1 MSVNAGEIINLGLA
15 YGSILWYDSDCMILG
30 GVEMGALRIV
40 LTIVYILI
48 CVALVV
54 LVLMQEG
61 KTAGLGAVSG
71 AAETYWGKNKGR
83 SMEGK
88 LVKITTGLAV
98 GFMVLAVVLN
108 LTLF

>member
-1 MSVNAGEIINLGLA
+1 
-15 YGSILWYDSDCMILG
+15 
-30 GVEMGALRIV
+30 MGALRITLMV
-40 LTIVYILI
+40 IFIVI
-48 CVALVV
+48 CIALVI

-61 KTAGLGAVSG
+61 KSAGLGAVSG

-98 GFMVLAVVLN
+98 AFMVLAVILN
-108 LTLF
+108 LNLF

>member
-1 MSVNAGEIINLGLA
+1 
-15 YGSILWYDSDCMILG
+15 
-30 GVEMGALRIV
+30 MGALRVV

-88 LVKITTGLAV
+88 LVKITTGLAI
-98 GFMVLAVVLN
+98 GFMALAIILN